1 MIAKN
6 KIEELAHNFLKE
18 KSIYLVDVTISGD
31 NDIEVAIEND
41 IADIDIKDCVEVS
54 RAIEGGLNREEED
67 FSLTVTSAGLD
78 QPFKVLRQYK
88 KFMGKEVEIILR
100 SGIKIVAT
108 LTETKEDGIE
118 ICYSKLEKIEGKKRR
133 ERVEKREFI
142 NFADIKATKPFI
154 NFR

>member
-142 NFADIKATKPFI
+142 NFADIKTTKPFI

>member
-88 KFMGKEVEIILR
+88 KFIGKEVEIILR

-142 NFADIKATKPFI
+142 NFADIKTTKPFI